1 MDIDFSQVAPSL
13 ANNPLAQQ
21 LRQPQQKV
29 ESQTQDS
36 DSEKVKSS
44 EQEISKVNSTSADKI
59 SAGDEI
65 ETAVSDVNSFLQSQ
79 TRQLNFSIDEKSQ
92 RSVVKVTDSDT
103 GDVIRQLPSDEVL
116 KLAARIKDLQSDI
129 GAAVGVLFSN
139 KA

>member
-36 DSEKVKSS
+36 DSEKVKTS
-44 EQEISKVNSTSADKI
+44 EQETSKVNSTLADKI